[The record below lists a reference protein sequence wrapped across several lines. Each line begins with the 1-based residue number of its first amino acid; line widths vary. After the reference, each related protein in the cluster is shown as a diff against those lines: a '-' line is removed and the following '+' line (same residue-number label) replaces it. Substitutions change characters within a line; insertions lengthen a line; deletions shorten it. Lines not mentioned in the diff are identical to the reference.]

1 MVDMLTILV
10 SEENDQIEGIIPH
23 LVNVRLSIL
32 QYVDDTF
39 ISIDNDI

>member
-1 MVDMLTILV
+1 VVDMLTILV